1 MVLGGKGKT
10 HTHKDTK
17 NLTRLSLKFD
27 GEIKHVTDKQK
38 LRVQYYQIS
47 LQEMLNRLPKG
58 GRLGGGAQL
67 EK

>member
-1 MVLGGKGKT
+1 M
-10 HTHKDTK
+10 
-17 NLTRLSLKFD
+17 

-38 LRVQYYQIS
+38 LRVQYYQTS
-47 LQEMLNRLPKG
+47 LQEMLHRLPKG